1 MVEFQDIAK
10 VAKQHPQIFHAGL
23 GMLLQLE
30 WEYLQRKVHW
40 IGSLTELLEAVL
52 REAFFR
58 ALFGGRGGQLWP
70 EVNPWTHRE
79 TWWTRDTGTQE
90 DSGVGAQDLRDQL

>member
-1 MVEFQDIAK
+1 MEGTLGKILVRTQVEHEAVGVQDIAK
-10 VAKQHPQIFHAGL
+10 FAKRHPQIAYAGL

-30 WEYLQRKVHW
+30 LEYLQRKVHG

-58 ALFGGRGGQLWP
+58 ALFWGE
-70 EVNPWTHRE
+70 EVNYGP
-79 TWWTRDTGTQE
+79 G
-90 DSGVGAQDLRDQL
+90 